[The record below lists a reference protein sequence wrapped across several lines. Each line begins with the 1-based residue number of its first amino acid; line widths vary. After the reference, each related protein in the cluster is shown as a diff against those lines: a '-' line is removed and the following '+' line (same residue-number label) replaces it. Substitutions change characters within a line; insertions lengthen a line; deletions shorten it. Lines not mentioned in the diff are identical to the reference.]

1 MRSFFLGFFLLVGLF
16 VFSGGVDAAESCL
29 NETIICCNK
38 PLTDPSRTCKQQ
50 STRCFDKK
58 SECTDFLTSTIT
70 AFQGQGF
77 PNCNSP
83 SCVETTPSA
92 CASLPGG
99 ECISQGVV
107 CPTGKQDAPSIDCG
121 AGKKCCATTGGNEC
135 IALGGQC
142 LSASSNPS
150 CPEGKPEILADG
162 CSATEKCC
170 PKPSATPNACTTG
183 GGVCV
188 SGKTCPDNKA
198 PLGFSCPTGATA
210 QVCCPKPGG
219 GGPGGTGGAKI
230 EFQNPLKYD
239 TVQEVVG
246 ALLAAL
252 QGIIVLLS
260 IVFIVIGAVMYVTS
274 AGNEGMVKLAK
285 GAILASMIGL
295 AIGIAA
301 PTFLKE
307 IYDILDASPEVTIPE
322 EVESATPIRDILM
335 NTLNFLLAIIGVLS
349 MIMLVIGGI
358 MYLLSG
364 GDEKRIE
371 TGKKIVVFSLIGLTV
386 ALASLILVRQIA
398 NFFG

>member
-1 MRSFFLGFFLLVGLF
+1 MRSFFLGLFLLVGLF
-16 VFSGGVDAAESCL
+16 MFSGGVDAEW
-29 NETIICCNK
+29 
-38 PLTDPSRTCKQQ
+38 
-50 STRCFDKK
+50 ST
-58 SECTDFLTSTIT
+58 TL
-70 AFQGQGF
+70 
-77 PNCNSP
+77 
-83 SCVETTPSA
+83 
-92 CASLPGG
+92 
-99 ECISQGVV
+99 
-107 CPTGKQDAPSIDCG
+107 
-121 AGKKCCATTGGNEC
+121 KCCKPGSSTDCSQDHPISGVDEAACTASVNNKKEALAILGFTQCQGGVCSEVKENEC
-135 IALGGQC
+135 ITKGGQC
-142 LSASSNPS
+142 TPASNS
-150 CPEGKPEILADG
+150 CPDGKDEILADG
-162 CSATEKCC
+162 CSTIEKCC
-170 PKPSATPNACTTG
+170 PKSTATNACTAG

-188 SGKTCPDNKA
+188 SGNTCPDNKK
-198 PLGFSCPTGATA
+198 PLGLACPDAGTSQT
-210 QVCCPKPGG
+210 CCPKSGG
-219 GGPGGTGGAKI
+219 GGGGTGGAVI

-322 EVESATPIRDILM
+322 EVESATPLRDILM

-349 MIMLVIGGI
+349 MIMLVVGGI

-364 GDEKRIE
+364 GDEKRID

-386 ALASLILVRQIA
+386 ALAALILVRQIA